1 MRTGYVL
8 DAQPQGGLAQQVA
21 QFRRGF
27 GGPVLPGTQW
37 LPWIH
42 VADEVGLLALALE
55 DARVHGPL
63 NGPAPGLVRSQEL
76 AQTLRSVV
84 GKTPRLPTPGLLVPH
99 GVA

>member
-63 NGPAPGLVRSQEL
+63 NGTAPGVVRSQGF
-76 AQTLRSVV
+76 AQTL
-84 GKTPRLPTPGLLVPH
+84 GQGLANPPPLPTPALLPRI
-99 GVA
+99 